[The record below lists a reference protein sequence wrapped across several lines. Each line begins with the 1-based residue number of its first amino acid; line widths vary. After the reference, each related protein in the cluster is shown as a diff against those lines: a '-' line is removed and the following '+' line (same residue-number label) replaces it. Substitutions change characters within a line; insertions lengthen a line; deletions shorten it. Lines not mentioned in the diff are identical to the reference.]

1 MPKYPNEAQCVKML
15 ERAGCSKRV
24 ILHCCTVKAV
34 AAAIAEGI
42 SCDISLITAGALLH
56 DIGRSKDHT
65 IMHAIAGAEIAMRI
79 GLPDEITEIIRRH
92 IGAGIDDEEAVRMGM
107 PKGDY
112 IPRTIEEKIVAHADN
127 MVSDNKVVA
136 HSYSVEKLR
145 MKGSERGARRMA
157 ELHRELSGLYGK
169 DLDNVASSLGEAP
182 ALAALCAA
190 LAGK

>member
-1 MPKYPNEAQCVKML
+1 M
-15 ERAGCSKRV
+15 

-42 SCDISLITAGALLH
+42 SCDIPLITAGALLH